1 MSKITNIIEILTREF
16 AEGKYP
22 PGSRFPSE
30 YDLVRRFDVGR
41 STANKAVLSLVAS
54 GLLVRGVRGS
64 GTRVAFPKPQLKGR
78 ILYMASFNHIFSL
91 ERLNGAI
98 SAVQSNGYGLEV
110 SMPQEQNIEKYLT
123 PINGSGEYIGIITHG
138 YFNPIDDLCPNL
150 PVIYLDMP
158 DPEYHPDKHYIATP
172 NQEAA
177 QKMMDAILAKGHRE
191 IVIYA
196 SPCYQYQN
204 TYYRV
209 KGFQERMRQAGIADV
224 EKRLFAA
231 MDYTEADAVENL
243 RKILERYPKTTLI
256 ATTSDDIVRTMLQ
269 AFRVMGISHPG
280 PIALTGFGNIY
291 DISAIHQ
298 IPTVEQNSFQFG
310 VQACA
315 SLFDLHEKRCDHLPN
330 IQYVGYKMVNLEHI
344 PRVNA

>member
-1 MSKITNIIEILTREF
+1 MSKITDIIDVLTREF

-41 STANKAVLSLVAS
+41 STANKAVLSLVSS
-54 GLLVRGVRGS
+54 GLLVRGVRGA
-64 GTRVAFPKPQLKGR
+64 GTRVARPKHQLKGR
-78 ILYMASFNHIFSL
+78 ILYLGSFNHIL
-91 ERLNGAI
+91 TLDRLSGAI
-98 SAVQSNGYGLEV
+98 SVVQANGYGLEV
-110 SMPQEQNIEKYLT
+110 SMPLEKNMEKYLT

-138 YFNPIDDLCPNL
+138 YCNPIDALCPNL

-196 SPCYQYQN
+196 SPGYQFHD

-224 EKRLFAA
+224 EKRLFPA
-231 MDYTEADAVENL
+231 MGCTEADAAENL
-243 RKILERYPKTTLI
+243 RKILEYYPKTTLI

-269 AFRVMGISHPG
+269 ALKAVGMPHPG
-280 PIALTGFGNIY
+280 PIALTGFGNIH
-291 DISAIHQ
+291 DISAMHQ
-298 IPTVEQNSFQFG
+298 IPTVEQNCFQFG
-310 VQACA
+310 VQACM
-315 SLFDLHEKRCDHLPN
+315 SLIDLHEKRYDHLPN
-330 IQYVGYKMVNLEHI
+330 IQYVGYKMVNLDHI
-344 PRVNA
+344 PPVNA